1 MAEFTSGVKFLM
13 ANLGSVKKRQCH
25 EISPREIAWWK
36 DVTPFPGSPL
46 SICNTGW
53 NIRECTSVKVAPTT
67 PSALLPCRINHEILG
82 GGLSANQCTWRTTSS
97 RNCFLPQEF
106 VFFSQ
111 QNCFLPPELSAI
123 FSSHIA
129 RFVQN
134 GKCFEI
140 SSSRIIKSQQS
151 LCEQI

>member
-1 MAEFTSGVKFLM
+1 MVFCRILQYLSAKSVCLGFTLF
-13 ANLGSVKKRQCH
+13 C
-25 EISPREIAWWK
+25 REICFGTIYALLCGEKFSRKLCPWRK
-36 DVTPFPGSPL
+36 NDKYEV
-46 SICNTGW
+46 
-53 NIRECTSVKVAPTT
+53 CTSVKVAPTT
-67 PSALLPCRINHEILG
+67 PSTLLPCRINHEILG

-111 QNCFLPPELSAI
+111 QNCFLPPELSTI
-123 FSSHIA
+123 FSSHIP